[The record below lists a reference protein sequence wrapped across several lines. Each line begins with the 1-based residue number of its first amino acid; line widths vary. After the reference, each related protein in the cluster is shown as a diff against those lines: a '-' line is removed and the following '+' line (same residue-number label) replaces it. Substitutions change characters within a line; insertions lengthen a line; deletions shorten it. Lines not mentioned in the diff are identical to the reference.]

1 MDLNKTIQ
9 EAIDKTIV
17 EKLPEIIEGKV
28 TKLVDDI
35 LGEVLKSYSDT
46 GKAIKSRIEQQLDVN
61 LQKFDMVDYN
71 GLISTIIQEHLVK
84 CVNAG
89 TIAPITKLV
98 EETLGFVS
106 SKTMTLTELV
116 DKVKAIAMEED
127 SSESEGEITCI
138 VATDDEHKWHEIF
151 LDLDA
156 NRSKE
161 HCSVRFIV
169 SFREGTSNTTIFA
182 LSQST
187 RWRGDRQSVTP
198 FRMAQ
203 YDRLQQ
209 EIFRLYAA
217 RIDFTVDDTTPCVEW
232 TRYED

>member
-9 EAIDKTIV
+9 EAVDKTIA

-28 TKLVDDI
+28 VKLVDDI
-35 LGEVLKSYSDT
+35 LGDVFRSYSDT
-46 GKAIKSRIEQQLDVN
+46 GKAIKTRIEQHLDVN
-61 LQKFDMVDYN
+61 LQKFDMIDYN
-71 GLISTIIQEHLVK
+71 GIISTIIQEHLVK

-98 EETLGFVS
+98 EETLGFVA
-106 SKTMTLTELV
+106 SKDMTLTELV

-138 VATDDEHKWHEIF
+138 VATDDDHKWHKIF

-156 NRSKE
+156 DKSKE
-161 HCSVRFIV
+161 NCSVRFIV
-169 SFREGTSNTTIFA
+169 SFAEKNTDNHIFA
-182 LSQST
+182 LSQTS
-187 RWRGDRQSVTP
+187 RWRSFRESVTP
-198 FRMAQ
+198 FRLAQ
-203 YDRLQQ
+203 YDRLQH

-217 RIDFTVDDTTPCVEW
+217 RINFTVDDTTPCVEW